1 MELWKKLGILTF
13 ALIVIGVVVIA
24 IEFLNTQPNIKQEVK
39 INTLSDSLSIT
50 LIAPK
55 SDPVNSLLFEAKAEI
70 KGSAT
75 VQLNYSDSSTYK
87 VFKISADSPSIV
99 YDGDWYHD
107 EVTMTLNPDSLTS
120 GSLLIS
126 YTFYQ

>member
-13 ALIVIGVVVIA
+13 ALIVLGVIVIA
-24 IEFLNTQPNIKQEVK
+24 FEVLNNQPNIKQEVR

-50 LIAPK
+50 LNAPK

-70 KGSAT
+70 RGSTT
-75 VQLNYSDSSTYK
+75 VQLNYSDTSIYK
-87 VFKISADSPSIV
+87 VFKISTDSSSFE
-99 YDGDWYHD
+99 YHGDWYHD
-107 EVTMTLNPDSLTS
+107 EVTMILNPDSLTS